1 MTKLIP
7 IQTVPHNSS
16 LTFLL
21 ESFPETTG
29 SGRKH
34 GSDVCTPHNTSV
46 DKKYSEVVGAQVE
59 VWTVPHCQQL
69 KQ

>member
-34 GSDVCTPHNTSV
+34 GSDVCTSHNTSV